1 MPMTPPIMPRA
12 PEPQGA
18 PASTNSL
25 DLPQALADMLVLTPL
40 PAMSQPE
47 TGIAAGRTGLTGFV
61 GGGGAAPLPTY
72 QQGGLV
78 GPGGMPVPPPGPAPM
93 GAPSGAPGLAP
104 QGAGQQVSPQ
114 QMQAEAQRFVQQN
127 PQQMQQIQMGIQQA
141 MQQGDLTPQEL
152 NMMVQMATAAL
163 QNPSL
168 YPQLRRAAIQQGLAT
183 EADISPQFDPG
194 LLYVLIIVGQAMQGQ
209 VAPGLPGGTPTD
221 GQPMPSMKMGGALPT
236 KSPNPDGGIPI
247 KAHEGEYVIPAE
259 VVRAKGT
266 DFFDSLVKKYREGQ
280 GE

>member
-1 MPMTPPIMPRA
+1 MPENPLIPQRPMPA
-12 PEPQGA
+12 NA
-18 PASTNSL
+18 PADTTRL
-25 DLPQALADMLVLTPL
+25 DLPQALADLLVMPQVPSTTM
-40 PAMSQPE
+40 AE
-47 TGIAAGRTGLTGFV
+47 GGIATGRTGLANFV
-61 GGGGAAPLPTY
+61 GQSPQAGLPAF

-93 GAPSGAPGLAP
+93 APPSGAPGLAA
-104 QGAGQQVSPQ
+104 QGAAQ
-114 QMQAEAQRFVQQN
+114 QMTPQMIQAEAQRFVQQN

-163 QNPSL
+163 QNPAL

-183 EADISPQFDPG
+183 EADISPQYDPG
-194 LLYVLIIVGQAMQGQ
+194 LLFTLLLVGQALQGG
-209 VAPGLPGGTPTD
+209 VAPGLPGGAPMG

-266 DFFDSLVKKYREGQ
+266 EFFDSLVKKYREGQ

>member
-1 MPMTPPIMPRA
+1 MPENSLIPQRPMPANTTDTTR
-12 PEPQGA
+12 
-18 PASTNSL
+18 L
-25 DLPQALADMLVLTPL
+25 DLPQALADLLTMPQV
-40 PAMSQPE
+40 PAMQQAG
-47 TGIAAGRTGLTGFV
+47 TGIAGGQTGLATFSGMQPQA
-61 GGGGAAPLPTY
+61 GLPAF

-78 GPGGMPVPPPGPAPM
+78 GPGGTPVPPPGPAPM
-93 GAPSGAPGLAP
+93 TPPSGALGLVP
-104 QGAGQQVSPQ
+104 QGAGQQVDPQ
-114 QMQAEAQRFVQQN
+114 MIQAEAQKFVQRN
-127 PQQMQQIQMGIQQA
+127 PQQIQQIQMGIQQA

-163 QNPSL
+163 QNPAL

-194 LLYVLIIVGQAMQGQ
+194 LLFTLILVGQALQGQ
-209 VAPGLPGGTPTD
+209 VAPGLPGGAPMG

-266 DFFDSLVKKYREGQ
+266 EFFDSLVKKYREGQ
-280 GE
+280 SE

>member
-1 MPMTPPIMPRA
+1 MPENPLIPQRPMPA
-12 PEPQGA
+12 NA
-18 PASTNSL
+18 PADTTRL
-25 DLPQALADMLVLTPL
+25 DLPQALADLLVMPQVPSTTM
-40 PAMSQPE
+40 AE
-47 TGIAAGRTGLTGFV
+47 GGIATGRTGLANFV
-61 GGGGAAPLPTY
+61 GQSSQAGLPAF

-104 QGAGQQVSPQ
+104 QGSGQQVNPQ

-141 MQQGDLTPQEL
+141 LQQGDLTLQQL
-152 NMMVQMATAAL
+152 NMMVQMAMAAL

-183 EADISPQFDPG
+183 EADLSPQFDPG

-209 VAPGLPGGTPTD
+209 VAPGLPGGTPMG

-259 VVRAKGT
+259 VVREKGT